1 MLGMSCFGGTVLGCE
16 LSGRWATVWWIR
28 RSGVGFVGGE
38 PFDRFLVGG
47 LPGNRRSPGRDV
59 VNGPF

>member
-1 MLGMSCFGGTVLGCE
+1 MLGMSCSGGTVLGE
-16 LSGRWATVWWIR
+16 LPRRRATVWWIR
-28 RSGVGFVGGE
+28 QSGVGFVGGE
-38 PFDRFLVGG
+38 PFDRFLVGR